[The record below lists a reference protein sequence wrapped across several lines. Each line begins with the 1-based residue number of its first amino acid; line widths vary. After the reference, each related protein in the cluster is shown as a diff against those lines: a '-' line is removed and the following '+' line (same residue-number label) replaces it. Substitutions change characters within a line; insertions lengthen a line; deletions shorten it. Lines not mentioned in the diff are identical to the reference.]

1 MSNNMNTNE
10 STATNSEQ
18 FPVVDIS
25 YAVQNKNDHDST
37 TILNN
42 DSEMDKVCQEVRD
55 GFAEWGF
62 IYLKGHGIS
71 QQLIDTMFEQSKE
84 FFQQSVEKK
93 NEILMDGRDTNY
105 ITGYVPFKMETLD
118 SSKPFDLKEALDYTP
133 DIKQEMKEKF
143 PAQLLATYEE
153 VFNECKQLFG
163 TMLKVVEKALT
174 IEVPELYSSGHKK
187 VGKFGNV
194 TVLRSLYYPAID
206 DAEIL
211 PEQSRCGEHTDYG
224 SITFL
229 FQNADGLEVSSFEY
243 RQNYI

>member
-1 MSNNMNTNE
+1 MNTNE

-62 IYLKGHGIS
+62 IYLK
-71 QQLIDTMFEQSKE
+71 
-84 FFQQSVEKK
+84 
-93 NEILMDGRDTNY
+93 
-105 ITGYVPFKMETLD
+105 ETLD

-243 RQNYI
+243 RQNYIWLYIAKMN